1 MIGKR
6 LNRPQTPKSGGF
18 NLISRN
24 DERLRKRL
32 YQFLTSRLQPLQW
45 GLVAIALGLTS
56 CNFTPSTV
64 VPAALNSR
72 YNDEQPALSGDGRW
86 LAFVSNRNGSNQIA
100 IYDTQQEQ
108 FVNLAGFSR
117 GDVIA
122 ESPSLSRTG
131 RYIVYIAN
139 LQGRPDIV
147 LYDRETKRSEIVTQ
161 NYRSWVRNPYISS
174 DGRYIVFETARRGQ
188 WDIEVYDRGPAIE
201 LDIPDGTPVE
211 NPPT

>member
-1 MIGKR
+1 MR
-6 LNRPQTPKSGGF
+6 Q
-18 NLISRN
+18 
-24 DERLRKRL
+24 
-32 YQFLTSRLQPLQW
+32 LTSTYQYLQPLRW
-45 GLVAIALGLTS
+45 GIVAIALGLLTS
-56 CNFTPSTV
+56 CNFTPRPVGSAT
-64 VPAALNSR
+64 LNSR

-100 IYDTQQEQ
+100 IYDLQQEQ

-122 ESPSLSRTG
+122 ENPSLSRTG
-131 RYIVYIAN
+131 RYIVYLAN

-147 LYDRETKRSEIVTQ
+147 MYDRETRRSEIVTQ
-161 NYRSWVRNPYISS
+161 NYRSWVRNPYISA

-188 WDIEVYDRGPAIE
+188 WDIEVYDRGPSIE